1 VYLED
6 KKNYGTVKEEDAE
19 ILIIESPNSHSYPFD
34 YRNFLQSSF
43 NDINLGNFLYYLF
56 RLQKQT

>member
-43 NDINLGNFLYYLF
+43 NDINLGNIFILF
-56 RLQKQT
+56 I